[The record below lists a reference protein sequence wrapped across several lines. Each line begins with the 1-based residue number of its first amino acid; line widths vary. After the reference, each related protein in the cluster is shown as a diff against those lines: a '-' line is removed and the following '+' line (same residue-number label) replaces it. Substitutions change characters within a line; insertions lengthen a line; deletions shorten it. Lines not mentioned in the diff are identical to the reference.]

1 MKPRLFDKNANAF
14 NTNGKGNLDFVSC
27 FITEERNGIFELE
40 GEITEQAYHASEIEM
55 NSIIQAE
62 VPDQQDLQLFRVY
75 KLTKGINGRYMVY
88 AQHIS
93 YQLSYIPTNPCTVT
107 ASASACATTLATLK
121 SGAIETCPF
130 TFTTDVTTVASFTL
144 SKPASIRNCLG
155 GSKGSVLDQFGGEYL
170 WNNYAV
176 SLLSHRGKLAVQKD
190 VTLRYGKDI
199 IDLNQEEAIANT
211 VTGVVPYWVDTQGEN
226 IVMLQERVV
235 ESSYASAY
243 PFKRTI
249 PYDCSQDFQ
258 EAPSEEQL
266 RTHAQAYVN
275 QAGMGIPRVSIK
287 VKFINLDEETATNL
301 QRVKLCDVIGVEFV
315 KLGISTTAKVVKY
328 KYDVLNERYDSI
340 EIGAM
345 RGTLADTIS
354 ETTGLLASLADD
366 TRTMFKQNNHEI
378 DTEIDNA
385 TAWLTSSDG
394 YVMAKKDDNGVWK
407 ELFFLDRPD
416 AEEAVN
422 VLRINTNG
430 IGFSSTG
437 LGGPYTQAWT
447 LDGKLVVGGTNVP
460 SLTVYDSNNTVL
472 FQISNAGM
480 KWTAPNSS
488 LDTYGTLTIKDGNNH
503 VVGTWGTSGLTMY
516 DGTGT
521 AAANIIGKWG
531 TSGINVYKGSL
542 EGASVTVGGANN
554 TNGQIHVKDA
564 SNNEVVTINNG
575 GIDVKKGTITGST
588 VQSAVSGNRIVMDSS
603 STLKGKTGDTPHNWI
618 NMEQETTHN
627 MIIDASAELDLC
639 VNTLKVA
646 EGSTAGAGGTAYT
659 TRTDTTTAFDDQTM
673 DTGRSCYR
681 VLDVRKLMPA
691 DFTPQECQDMNLGE
705 YQLSSPYGGTAN
717 ITLPVFLRVRYM
729 NERRLKG
736 LVLDN
741 GIAPSNIPHFD
752 AM

>member
-130 TFTTDVTTVASFTL
+130 TFTTDVTTVASFKLT
-144 SKPASIRNCLG
+144 KPASIRNCLG

-258 EAPSEEQL
+258 EAPSEAQL
-266 RTHAQAYVN
+266 RTHAQAYIN

-340 EIGAM
+340 EVGAM

-366 TRTMFKQNNHEI
+366 TRTMFKQNNREI
-378 DTEIDNA
+378 DDEIENA

-394 YVMAKKDDNGVWK
+394 YVMAKEDNGVWK

-416 AEEAVN
+416 ADEAVN

-447 LDGKLVVGGTNVP
+447 LDGKLVIGGTNVP
-460 SLTVYDSNNTVL
+460 SLTVYDNNDTIL

-521 AAANIIGKWG
+521 TAANIIGSWG
-531 TSGINVYKGSL
+531 T
-542 EGASVTVGGANN
+542 
-554 TNGQIHVKDA
+554 
-564 SNNEVVTINNG
+564 G
-575 GIDVKKGTITGST
+575 GIDVKKGTITSAK
-588 VQSAVSGNRIVMDSS
+588 VQSSATGRRIVMDNTA
-603 STLKGKTGDTPHNWI
+603 TLKGMNGSTLENYID
-618 NMEQETTHN
+618 MEQTNSNQMNIFATDKLNIMANNIAVGTDTSSVSTTVKN
-627 MIIDASAELDLC
+627 SSFKR
-639 VNTLKVA
+639 VNEIRKVWLGTPGNRDPYNVDPSRPGVDNPLGLA
-646 EGSTAGAGGTAYT
+646 EGWVAMYSDDTLTSVADKCYCTLPVILVIQG
-659 TRTDTTTAFDDQTM
+659 TDTTLKHGMVVTND
-673 DTGRSCYR
+673 SY
-681 VLDVRKLMPA
+681 
-691 DFTPQECQDMNLGE
+691 TPIVN
-705 YQLSSPYGGTAN
+705 T
-717 ITLPVFLRVRYM
+717 
-729 NERRLKG
+729 
-736 LVLDN
+736 
-741 GIAPSNIPHFD
+741 
-752 AM
+752 